1 MTSAEVLCLGSC
13 QWHGYRCPS
22 RGLFKML
29 LRRVLLAGAKLP
41 CLGYFELQDDL
52 GKLCFILACHGK

>member
-1 MTSAEVLCLGSC
+1 MTLQRSCALDSC

-52 GKLCFILACHGK
+52 GKLLFILACHGK